1 MSMHVFVIIPLLLL
15 QVVLVVAIFMFG
27 FKILQLGISLSTSY
41 ESGRNV
47 DHGLD
52 FSIQVICEGGQ
63 TCFLLAG
70 C

>member
-27 FKILQLGISLSTSY
+27 FRSLSASY

-52 FSIQVICEGGQ
+52 FSIQVICEGDQ